1 MSRQVSGP
9 TPLLLS
15 GSGVLSWGLSGQG
28 VEMTAHLH
36 LLAKFRNEWSYTLAP
51 TIRLDG
57 VGRDFTSTYTHTHTH
72 THTPVHIYIYIYM
85 CVCVCVCVCACECA
99 WAWAWARAGALECVR
114 VRACVC
120 VCNIALS

>member
-72 THTPVHIYIYIYM
+72 TYTCTYIYIYI
-85 CVCVCVCVCACECA
+85 CVCVCVCVRVSVRGRGRGR
-99 WAWAWARAGALECVR
+99 ARARSSACACVR
-114 VRACVC
+114 VCVC
-120 VCNIALS
+120 VILL